1 MSISFPRSLSDI
13 ADRLS
18 IATVQWGEL
27 RPETGSPV
35 GSGEFLIH
43 LLGPVLWTADV
54 TSTPM
59 PHAEAEQFR
68 ARFKALDGSSQSFYL
83 FNPLMKYPQADS
95 GGAILGAATVTIDSI
110 NVNRKALKLAGLPA
124 GYPLTIGD
132 YFHVDYDSSPY
143 RRALIQIAESTT
155 ADGSGVTPEFEV
167 RPHLRPG
174 ISAGATVS
182 LIKPAAKVKVMP
194 DTLAIEQAEDA
205 TMSYVR
211 FAVRQTLQ
219 KG

>member
-1 MSISFPRSLSDI
+1 MSISFPRSLSDL
-13 ADRLS
+13 ADLLS
-18 IATVQWGEL
+18 IAAVQWGEL
-27 RPETGSPV
+27 RSETGSPV
-35 GSGEFLIH
+35 GSGEFLTH
-43 LLGPVLWTADV
+43 SLGPVLWTADV

-59 PHAEAEQFR
+59 PHAEAEQMR
-68 ARFKALDGSSQSFYL
+68 ARIGALDGSSQAFYL
-83 FNPLMKYPQADS
+83 FNPLMKYPQSDP
-95 GGAILGAATVTIDSI
+95 GGANLGTATVTIDSI

-124 GYPLTIGD
+124 GYLLTIGD

-143 RRALIQIAESTT
+143 RRALIQIAESAT
-155 ADGSGVTPEFEV
+155 ADGSGLTLEFEV

-174 ISAGATVS
+174 ISAGASVS

-205 TMSYVR
+205 TMSRVR
-211 FAVRQTLQ
+211 FSARQTLQ